1 MLSMMEENN
10 LFEREESSQD
20 ARPAS
25 PQSFGMN
32 TQSSGSQYY
41 YSGQGRQVSYQRPT
55 PPTYTP
61 PVQAQT
67 PVATPRVSSYEVG
80 VKPAKQKTF
89 GTGKLIAVFAIVAVI
104 AILVGGVGGYFAA
117 SLRLSG
123 NGANA
128 QSTPSGGG
136 NVVMY
141 ESDSNGSTSPV
152 LDSGSTIAD
161 ISNKV
166 APSVVEITTESAQ
179 SGGFMSQYITEGAG
193 SGVIVSQDG
202 YIVTNNHV
210 IEGAKKITV
219 ILKNGDSHEAT
230 LVGTDTLTDIA
241 VIKINASG
249 LTPAVYGSSAELNVG
264 DFALAVGNPLG
275 ELGGTVTD
283 GIISALEREVVI
295 DSVTMTLL
303 QTNAAINPG
312 NSGGGLFNA
321 SGELI
326 GIVNAKAA
334 GSDIEGLGF
343 AIPIDIAKPVIE
355 DLISYGYVT
364 GRVQAG
370 IQILDV
376 LDYSTAFQYR
386 VSKLGP
392 YVYSVN
398 EGSDAERAGMKSGDL
413 ITQINDTL
421 VYESAEIVSIFADC
435 EIGDTV
441 TVKVER
447 EGREIEIKMTFTEQ
461 KPQN

>member
-1 MLSMMEENN
+1 MMEENN
-10 LFEREESSQD
+10 LFGREEASQD
-20 ARPAS
+20 AEPTLNRNFGANQ
-25 PQSFGMN
+25 QSN
-32 TQSSGSQYY
+32 SSQYY
-41 YSGQGRQVSYQRPT
+41 YSGQSNSVSYQRPT
-55 PPTYTP
+55 PPVYTP
-61 PVQAQT
+61 PVQEQT
-67 PVATPRVSSYEVG
+67 PATPRVNCYEVG
-80 VKPAKQKTF
+80 VKPAKQKSL
-89 GTGKLIAVFAIVAVI
+89 GTGKLIVIFAIVAVI

-117 SLRLSG
+117 SMKIS
-123 NGANA
+123 NA
-128 QSTPSGGG
+128 DTGVPTVPSGS

-141 ESDSNGSTSPV
+141 ESEGNGSTSPV

-161 ISNKV
+161 ISQKV
-166 APSVVEITTESAQ
+166 APSVVEITTEVAQ

-210 IEGAKKITV
+210 IDGAKKITV
-219 ILKNGDSHEAT
+219 ILNNGDSYEAA

-241 VIKINASG
+241 VIKINATG
-249 LTPAVYGSSAELNVG
+249 LTPAVYGSSDALKVG

-275 ELGGTVTD
+275 ELGGTVTN

-295 DSVTMTLL
+295 ESVTMTLL

-334 GSDIEGLGF
+334 GEDIEGLGF

-355 DLISYGYVT
+355 DIISYGYVT

-392 YVYSVN
+392 YVYSVS
-398 EGSDAERAGMKSGDL
+398 EGSDAERAGIKSGDL
-413 ITQINDTL
+413 VTEINGTL

-447 EGREIEIKMTFTEQ
+447 DGQTLELRMTFTEQ
-461 KPQN
+461 KPQS

>member
-1 MLSMMEENN
+1 MMEENN
-10 LFEREESSQD
+10 LFEKEGNSQGAEPVVPQNSD
-20 ARPAS
+20 SGA
-25 PQSFGMN
+25 PQS
-32 TQSSGSQYY
+32 TASQYY
-41 YSGQGRQVSYQRPT
+41 YSGPRTSAPYQRPT
-55 PPTYTP
+55 QPTYTP
-61 PVQAQT
+61 PVQMQA
-67 PVATPRVSSYEVG
+67 PAATPRVNCYEVG
-80 VKPAKQKTF
+80 VKPAKQKAL
-89 GTGKLIAVFAIVAVI
+89 GTGKLIAIFAIVAVI
-104 AILVGGVGGYFAA
+104 AVLVGGVGGYFAA
-117 SLRLSG
+117 SMRLSD
-123 NGANA
+123 NTNTGA
-128 QSTPSGGG
+128 QMTPSGG

-161 ISNKV
+161 ISKKV
-166 APSVVEITTESAQ
+166 APSVVEITTEVAQ

-193 SGVIVSQDG
+193 SGVIISQDG

-210 IEGAKKITV
+210 IEDAEKITV
-219 ILKNGDSHEAT
+219 ILNNGDSYKAK
-230 LVGTDTLTDIA
+230 LVGTDALTDIA
-241 VIKINASG
+241 VIKIEVTG
-249 LTPAVYGSSAELNVG
+249 LTPAVYGSSSALKVG

-275 ELGGTVTD
+275 ELGGTVTN

-295 DSVTMTLL
+295 DRVTMTLL

-321 SGELI
+321 SGELV
-326 GIVNAKAA
+326 GVVNAKAA

-355 DLISYGYVT
+355 DILKYGYVT

-392 YVYSVN
+392 YVYSVSEN
-398 EGSDAERAGMKSGDL
+398 SDAEKAGIKPGDL
-413 ITQINDTL
+413 ITSVNGTL

-441 TVKVER
+441 TMKVER
-447 EGREIEIKMTFTEQ
+447 NGKELEIKMTFTEH